1 MFLVVGNVFIDNDA
15 SVVTLSISSRGFV
28 SPVFS
33 GAHKDK
39 VYVHTFIVVSV
50 WALWASVFYCANLKK
65 LKIKYALNYISHD
78 KDLNMY
84 SVASKKYIYTLNQL
98 S

>member
-1 MFLVVGNVFIDNDA
+1 MDSYYDISGFNGTVLLVVGNVFIDNDA

-39 VYVHTFIVVSV
+39 VCVRTFIVVSV
-50 WALWASVFYCANLKK
+50 
-65 LKIKYALNYISHD
+65 
-78 KDLNMY
+78 
-84 SVASKKYIYTLNQL
+84 
-98 S
+98 